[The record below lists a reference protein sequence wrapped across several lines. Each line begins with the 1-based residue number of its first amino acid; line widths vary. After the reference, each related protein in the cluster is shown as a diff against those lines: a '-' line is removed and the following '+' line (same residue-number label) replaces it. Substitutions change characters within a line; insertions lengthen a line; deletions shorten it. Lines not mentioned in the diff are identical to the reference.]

1 MKAER
6 ISIFNYEAF
15 YLDHLEGNLGE
26 EDTALLLQ
34 FLANH
39 PDLIVDEEDFLSL
52 DLPAETVVFDDKDS
66 LKIVAD
72 HEAITLSNVEYFLV
86 AEVENQLSADKKVE
100 LNAFITKHPH
110 LERERMYTAAMVLKA
125 DESIVFG
132 EKSSLKRKAAVVFWP
147 YIALAAASVLI
158 AFLVM
163 MGQPE
168 EQNTIAKK
176 DPAQPVKHLKKGVTP
191 KTIEKEPIQ
200 VAVDDNSDVNPT
212 NDELAPNNSTV
223 NPSVQ
228 SKTPGIAVVDNL
240 ERKNPRRIIQSL
252 DAKDLGPVSSYMKP
266 QPQIVVQPNDP
277 ALAVAEEMKN
287 PIKPITNQ
295 LSKTLNQEV
304 DFKTGRAANNR
315 GSGFY
320 LKIGKLEISRKKS
333 GKKD

>member
-1 MKAER
+1 MKTER

-34 FLANH
+34 FLADH

-72 HEAITLSNVEYFLV
+72 HDAITLSNVEYFLV
-86 AEVENQLSADKKVE
+86 AEVENQLSADKKGE
-100 LNAFITKHPH
+100 LNAFIAKHPH

-125 DESIVFG
+125 DQSIVFA
-132 EKSSLKRKAAVVFWP
+132 EKSSLKRKAAIVFWP

-176 DPAQPVKHLKKGVTP
+176 DWSQPVKHPKKGVTP
-191 KTIEKEPIQ
+191 KTMEKDPIQ
-200 VAVDDNSDVNPT
+200 VAQKEGRNGAQAKKTIAPKNSF
-212 NDELAPNNSTV
+212 V

-228 SKTPGIAVVDNL
+228 RTNSGIAAVNNL

-252 DAKDLGPVSSYMKP
+252 DAKDLGPVSSYIKP
-266 QPQIVVQPNDP
+266 QPQIVVQPTDP

-304 DFKTGRAANNR
+304 DFQTGRAANNR

-333 GKKD
+333 RN

>member
-1 MKAER
+1 MKTER

-34 FLANH
+34 FLAEH

-52 DLPAETVVFDDKDS
+52 DLPAETVVFNEKDS

-72 HEAITLSNVEYFLV
+72 HDAIALSNVDYFLV
-86 AEVENQLSADKKVE
+86 AELENQLSAEKQRE
-100 LNAFITKHPH
+100 LNAFVGKHPQ
-110 LERERMYTAAMVLKA
+110 LEKERMYTAAMVLKA
-125 DESIVFG
+125 DESIVFS
-132 EKSSLKRKAAVVFWP
+132 EKSSLKRKAAIIFWP

-158 AFLVM
+158 AFFVIL
-163 MGQPE
+163 GQPKE
-168 EQNTIAKK
+168 VSTLANTN
-176 DPAQPVKHLKKGVTP
+176 PTP
-191 KTIEKEPIQ
+191 KVENPKNKGISPKSIAPQQNQ
-200 VAVDDNSDVNPT
+200 VAQKEKGNNGQT
-212 NDELAPNNSTV
+212 YENDAPQNAYV

-228 SKTPGIAVVDNL
+228 AKNSGIAIVNSL
-240 ERKNPRRIIQSL
+240 ERKNPRKIINSL
-252 DAKDLGPVSSYMKP
+252 EANDLKPVSSHITPRP
-266 QPQIVVQPNDP
+266 QVIIQQTEP
-277 ALAVAEEMKN
+277 AYALVDEMKN

-304 DFKTGRAANNR
+304 DFRTGRAANNR

-333 GKKD
+333 RD